1 MRQIGSAD
9 SSLSRISGAIRWI
22 RAHFAE
28 NFRVEELA
36 QEAHMSPATF
46 YRHFRAVTHVSPPQF
61 QKRIRLQHARTR
73 LLADSD
79 DVAVVGFTVEGD
91 QVHLGPLAGTMMA
104 CVNGMDQEQRFLKS
118 LSHVERYRISGQRL
132 ELLDRSGAVLARFE
146 AAAPR

>member
-1 MRQIGSAD
+1 MYPVGTAQCLETDLRAFIVSVQGPTVRQIGSAD

-46 YRHFRAVTHVSPPQF
+46 YRHFRAVTHVRPPQF

-79 DVAVVGFTVEGD
+79 DVAVVGFTVGYESASQFSREYSRMFGAPPGKD
-91 QVHLGPLAGTMMA
+91 VA
-104 CVNGMDQEQRFLKS
+104 RLKS
-118 LSHVERYRISGQRL
+118 
-132 ELLDRSGAVLARFE
+132 GANSE
-146 AAAPR
+146 GGAP